1 MGQQCSHLKLIQNEV
16 KKCDVPEKPAEVK
29 IKKREEETSYGAAME
44 RVQTKVL
51 CNFLSLYPMPPPHFF
66 PSMIEMTLLLRNTE
80 GVKEP
85 AL

>member
-66 PSMIEMTLLLRNTE
+66 PSMI
-80 GVKEP
+80 
-85 AL
+85 